1 MKLIYVSNFMNHHQ
15 LPFSLG
21 LLSQPGVEYTFVALK
36 AISQERLDMGYEDM
50 NHKYPFILCAYD
62 SEEKMHQ
69 AVKLIDDADAAIY
82 GSCPD
87 SMIMRRTSKGKLCFK
102 FSERYFKKGT
112 GLFRI
117 PHNFASA
124 WKHLKPFEKRSLYF
138 CCSSAYTAADLNH
151 YTNFRGKAFKWGYFP
166 ETRRYDVAELMKR
179 KLSAAS
185 AGGKHPQ
192 TSILWVGRLIELKHP
207 DASIRL
213 AEKLKHKG
221 YEFEL
226 NIIGNGMMER
236 QLREQICRKH
246 LDDCVHMLG
255 AMSPEEVREHME
267 AADIFLF
274 TSDFNEGWGAV
285 LNEAMNSACAVVASH
300 AIGSVPFLLH
310 EGENGLIYKN
320 GDENGLLDRV
330 VQLIEQP
337 EMRKRLGRKA
347 YQTLTEQWNAETAA
361 ERFLQLSEALL
372 QGRSPEL
379 FEDGPCSKAEILKN
393 GWYNK

>member
-1 MKLIYVSNFMNHHQ
+1 
-15 LPFSLG
+15 
-21 LLSQPGVEYTFVALK
+21 
-36 AISQERLDMGYEDM
+36 
-50 NHKYPFILCAYD
+50 
-62 SEEKMHQ
+62 
-69 AVKLIDDADAAIY
+69 
-82 GSCPD
+82 
-87 SMIMRRTSKGKLCFK
+87 
-102 FSERYFKKGT
+102 
-112 GLFRI
+112 
-117 PHNFASA
+117 
-124 WKHLKPFEKRSLYF
+124 
-138 CCSSAYTAADLNH
+138 
-151 YTNFRGKAFKWGYFP
+151 
-166 ETRRYDVAELMKR
+166 
-179 KLSAAS
+179 
-185 AGGKHPQ
+185 
-192 TSILWVGRLIELKHP
+192 
-207 DASIRL
+207 
-213 AEKLKHKG
+213 
-221 YEFEL
+221 
-226 NIIGNGMMER
+226 MMER
-236 QLREQICRKH
+236 QLREQICRKR

-310 EGENGLIYKN
+310 EGVYGLIYIN
-320 GDENGLLDRV
+320 GDEYGLMYRF

-393 GWYNK
+393 RWYDK